1 LSAPPP
7 VSLFTY
13 FHLVFLL
20 FSFYFCII
28 PLEIAD
34 NMENVLKLYFERRYL
49 EQESMKPCGP
59 GPIVTISR
67 EFGCPS
73 KPIGQMLTDVL
84 NKRIMKPAAPKW
96 KYISKEI
103 VEEAARQLDIQTI
116 EMNYLISSGEKGLV
130 EDLLTSF
137 SPLYVSS
144 RKMKKILN
152 DVIRTLA
159 IQGHLVFVGRGSVAI
174 LQGCPH
180 ALHIR
185 LQAPLDWRVREI
197 SASHSLKETEALKLT
212 NDTDKKR
219 TALIELLLG
228 RKFDQN
234 LFDVIFN
241 CRTFSKEE
249 IVQSILKIMEVRKLI

>member
-1 LSAPPP
+1 
-7 VSLFTY
+7 
-13 FHLVFLL
+13 
-20 FSFYFCII
+20 
-28 PLEIAD
+28 
-34 NMENVLKLYFERRYL
+34 MENILKIYLEKRYL

-73 KPIGQMLTDVL
+73 KPIAQMLTDAL
-84 NKRIMKPAAPKW
+84 NKRIIKPAAPKW
-96 KYISKEI
+96 KYISKEV
-103 VEEAARQLDIQTI
+103 VEEAARKLDIKTV

-144 RKMKKILN
+144 RKIKKILN

-159 IQGHLVFVGRGSVAI
+159 LQGHLVFVGRGSVAI

-180 ALHIR
+180 VLHIR
-185 LQAPLDWRVREI
+185 LQAPIDWRVQEMC
-197 SASHSLKETEALKLT
+197 ASRSIKESEALKLM
-212 NDTDKKR
+212 NETDKKR

-228 RKFDQN
+228 RKFEQN
-234 LFDVIFN
+234 LFDVVFN
-241 CRTFSKEE
+241 CNTFSKGD
-249 IVQSILKIMEVRKLI
+249 IVQSILRIMEVRKMI

>member
-1 LSAPPP
+1 
-7 VSLFTY
+7 
-13 FHLVFLL
+13 
-20 FSFYFCII
+20 
-28 PLEIAD
+28 
-34 NMENVLKLYFERRYL
+34 MENILKIYFEKRYL

-73 KPIGQMLTDVL
+73 KPIAQMLTNAL
-84 NKRIMKPAAPKW
+84 NKRVIKPASPRW
-96 KYISKEI
+96 KYISKEV
-103 VEEAARQLDIQTI
+103 VEEAARKLDIKTV

-144 RKMKKILN
+144 RKIKKILN

-159 IQGHLVFVGRGSVAI
+159 LQGHLVFVGRGSVAI

-180 ALHIR
+180 VLHIR
-185 LQAPLDWRVREI
+185 LQAPIDWRVQEMC
-197 SASHSLKETEALKLT
+197 ASRGIKESEALKLM
-212 NDTDKKR
+212 NETDKKR

-228 RKFDQN
+228 RKFEQN
-234 LFDVIFN
+234 LFDVVFN
-241 CRTFSKEE
+241 CNTFSKED
-249 IVQSILKIMEVRKLI
+249 IVQSILRIMQVRKMI